1 MSATLAA
8 LFICSCVALI
18 KNIRNKGLTLTR
30 PNAGLI
36 DLMDEMFAGMTLE
49 EA

>member
-1 MSATLAA
+1 
-8 LFICSCVALI
+8 
-18 KNIRNKGLTLTR
+18 TR

-36 DLMDEMFAGMTLE
+36 DLMDEMFASMTLE

>member
-1 MSATLAA
+1 
-8 LFICSCVALI
+8 
-18 KNIRNKGLTLTR
+18 TR

>member
-1 MSATLAA
+1 IYT
-8 LFICSCVALI
+8 
-18 KNIRNKGLTLTR
+18 TR

-36 DLMDEMFAGMTLE
+36 ALMDEMFAGMTLE

>member
-1 MSATLAA
+1 GIYT
-8 LFICSCVALI
+8 
-18 KNIRNKGLTLTR
+18 TR

-36 DLMDEMFAGMTLE
+36 ALMDEMFAGMTLE